1 MKIEVEYEY
10 QIPKHYKDKHGDGV
24 DTIEKMIADY
34 GLEPTRWFCLG
45 NVHKY
50 LDRWDDK
57 DGDSDLNKAM
67 IYIHCIREIN
77 RRLANKEDNFN
88 GITVTGLKDVPD
100 TVKEV
105 RDGLGRTWLRK
116 K

>member
-10 QIPKHYKDKHGDGV
+10 QIPKHYKDKHGRGI

-34 GLEPTRWFCLG
+34 GLKPARWFCLG

-50 LDRWDDK
+50 LDRWEDK

-67 IYIHCIREIN
+67 VYIHCIREIN
-77 RRLANKEDNFN
+77 RRLKNQEDEVEDV
-88 GITVTGLKDVPD
+88 IVTRLRDVPD
-100 TVKEV
+100 TVEEV
-105 RDGLGRTWLRK
+105 QDGLGRTWLRK

>member
-77 RRLANKEDNFN
+77 RRLANKEDNFD

-105 RDGLGRTWLRK
+105 RDALGRTWLCK